1 MKYLFINIL
10 LFTSIISA
18 QTQELKGRVTD
29 QDGNPLFLANVV
41 LLNSNIGVT
50 TNEEGEFSLIAEFD
64 RGDKIVVSYVG
75 YKALKSD
82 IEDYNFNEQ
91 NIILLDKIPFTSQTV
106 LVQGSI
112 GEEGVTPMAFAK
124 VTQKEISESYV
135 HQDVPEYL
143 SYLPSTTFYSESGN
157 GIGYN
162 YLSIRGF
169 DQRRIAISVN
179 GIPQN
184 DPEDNNVYW
193 HNMNDILSSVGLVQ
207 VQRGAGG
214 GVIGYPAVGGSINII
229 TSNFSD
235 KPRFELGADI
245 GEYNTRK
252 FSASFGSGLI
262 DDKYSVYV
270 NMSKTLS
277 DGYRD
282 LSWVDFNSFYLSAV
296 RYDENV
302 TTQLNFYGGPVS
314 DGLVYNGLPKEVMK
328 DKDLRKANYS
338 YWEWDKEN
346 EQFQPWSIKRR
357 TGEIENFSQPHYE
370 LLNEVKFNDKVT
382 LNSALFLVIGDGF
395 FDYDGSWSI
404 YYDDYFR
411 LKENG
416 YDSTKT
422 PTNALIR
429 ATVENTQW
437 GWIPRLSIKHNNG
450 NLIVGGEFRIHRSN
464 HYGNINY
471 AENIPEGVSE
481 DYEYY
486 FYNGAKDIINVFAN
500 EQYQLTE
507 KLNVLVELQLAYHEY
522 RIYNEKFVGNDFSV
536 DGLFLNPRV
545 GLNYK
550 FTHDFSSYFSFA
562 QVTREPRLKNY
573 YDAAES
579 SGGEVPQFE
588 MNANGNYDF
597 TKPLVNPETMNSFEL
612 GTSYNK
618 RDLNLTANLFYMMF
632 TDEIVKS
639 GQLDR
644 FGQPITGNMD
654 ETIHAGIELSGTYKI
669 NNHFEFSLNGTY
681 SQNRI
686 TKGYYYQNDSTK
698 FNLKDNSISG
708 FPDITANGIVRFNY
722 NGFFTQLWLKYVG
735 DFYTDN
741 FGDISGITDYDNKVD
756 AYFVSNILVSYQFK
770 ANPVLNNAKLFLQ
783 VNNIF
788 NNLYAAYGSGK
799 EFFPAAERYF
809 TAGIKVEL

>member
-1 MKYLFINIL
+1 MKYLLVFIL
-10 LFTSIISA
+10 LFTSLVFA
-18 QTQELKGRVTD
+18 QKLELKGKVTD
-29 QDGNPLFLANVV
+29 LDGNPLNLANVV
-41 LLNSNIGVT
+41 LLNSTNGVT
-50 TNEEGEFSLIAEFD
+50 TNEAGEFNLIAEFVS
-64 RGDKIVVSYVG
+64 GDIIVVSYVG
-75 YKALKSD
+75 YKLAKVNISD
-82 IEDYNFNEQ
+82 LDLHAQ
-91 NIILLDKIPFTSQTV
+91 NSILLAKIPFTSQTV
-106 LVQGSI
+106 LVEGSI
-112 GEEGVTPMAFAK
+112 GEEGITPMAFSK
-124 VTQKEISESYV
+124 VTQKEIEESYV

-193 HNMNDILSSVGLVQ
+193 HNMNDILSSIGVIQ

-235 KPRFELGADI
+235 KPRFEIGADV
-245 GEYNTRK
+245 GSYSTRK
-252 FSASFGSGLI
+252 YSTSFGSGLI

-270 NMSKTLS
+270 NLSKTMS

-296 RYDENV
+296 RYDKEI
-302 TTQLNFYGGPVS
+302 TTQINIYGGPIS
-314 DGLVYNGLPKEVMK
+314 DGLVYNGLPKEVIK
-328 DKDLRKANYS
+328 NRDLRKANYS
-338 YWEWDKEN
+338 YWDWDKEN
-346 EQFQPWSIKRR
+346 GKFQPWSIKRR
-357 TGEIENFSQPHYE
+357 ATEIENFSQPHYE
-370 LLNEVKFNDKVT
+370 LLNEVKFSDNIT
-382 LNSALFLVIGDGF
+382 FNSALFLVTGDGF

-411 LKENG
+411 LNENG
-416 YDSTKT
+416 YDSTKI

-437 GWIPRLSIKHNNG
+437 GWIPRMSIKHSGG

-464 HYGNINY
+464 HFGNINF
-471 AENIPEGVSE
+471 AENIPDGVPA

-486 FYNGAKDIINVFAN
+486 YYNGAKDIINLFAN
-500 EQYQLTE
+500 EQYQVTD
-507 KLNVLVELQLAYHEY
+507 KLNVLGELQLAYHKY
-522 RIYNEKFVGNDFSV
+522 RIYNEKYVGNDFSV

-550 FTHDFSSYFSFA
+550 FTQDLNSYFSFA
-562 QVTREPRLKNY
+562 RVTREPRLKNY

-588 MNANGNYDF
+588 VDVNGNYDF
-597 TKPLVNPETMNSFEL
+597 TKPLVNPETMNSYEL
-612 GTSYNK
+612 GTSFNTRK
-618 RDLNLTANLFYMMF
+618 LNLSANLFYMMF

-644 FGQPITGNMD
+644 FGQAITGNMD
-654 ETIHAGIELSGTYKI
+654 ETTHAGIELSGTYKLNKYFDI
-669 NNHFEFSLNGTY
+669 SLNGTY

-686 TKGYYYQNDSTK
+686 SEGYYYKKDGNEV
-698 FNLKDNSISG
+698 NLKDNSISG
-708 FPDITANGIVRFNY
+708 FPDITANGIIRFNY

-735 DFYTDN
+735 EFYTDN
-741 FGDISGITDYDNKVD
+741 FGDISGITDYDNKLD
-756 AYFVSNILVSYQFK
+756 AYFVSNILLSYQFK
-770 ANPVLNNAKLFLQ
+770 AKPILNNVKLFLQ

-788 NNLYAAYGSGK
+788 DNLYAAYGSGK
-799 EFFPAAERYF
+799 EFFPAAERNI
-809 TAGIKVEL
+809 TVGIKVEL

>member
-1 MKYLFINIL
+1 MKHLFVALLFI
-10 LFTSIISA
+10 TSIVSA
-18 QTQELKGRVTD
+18 QVKNINGEVLNS
-29 QDGNPLFLANVV
+29 DGTPLVLANVI
-41 LLNSNIGVT
+41 LQNTNIGT
-50 TNEEGEFSLIAEFD
+50 TTDDDGKFSLSAEFD
-64 RGDKIVVSYVG
+64 NDDILLVTFVG
-75 YKALKSD
+75 YKAKQ
-82 IEDYNFNEQ
+82 IKINNMNFNKT
-91 NIILLDKIPFTSQTV
+91 NIIQLEGLPFTSQTV
-106 LVQGSI
+106 LVKGSI
-112 GEEGVTPMAFAK
+112 GKEGVTPIAFSK
-124 VTQKEISESYV
+124 VTQKDIEESYV

-193 HNMNDILSSVGLVQ
+193 HDMPNILSSVGVIQ

-229 TSNFSD
+229 TSNFSE
-235 KPRFELGADI
+235 KPRAELGADI
-245 GEYNTRK
+245 GSFNTRK
-252 FSASFGSGLI
+252 YSATFGSGLI
-262 DDKYSVYV
+262 NDKYSIYV
-270 NMSKTLS
+270 NLSKTLS

-282 LSWVDFNSFYLSAV
+282 LSWVNFNSFYLSAV
-296 RYDENV
+296 RYDKNI
-302 TTQLNFYGGPVS
+302 TTQINIYGGPIS
-314 DGLVYNGLPKEVMK
+314 DGLVYTGLPKEVMK
-328 DKDLRKANYS
+328 NRELRKANYS
-338 YWEWDKEN
+338 YWEWDSVN
-346 EQFQPWSIKRR
+346 NTFQPWSVKRKA
-357 TGEIENFSQPHYE
+357 TEIENFSQPHYE
-370 LLNEVKFNDKVT
+370 LLNEIKFSDNVT

-416 YDSTKT
+416 YDSTKI

-437 GWIPRLSIKHNNG
+437 GWIPRLSIKHTNG

-464 HYGNINY
+464 HFGNINF
-471 AENIPEGVSE
+471 AENIPDGVPA

-486 FYNGAKDIINVFAN
+486 YYNGSKDIINIFAH
-500 EQYQLTE
+500 EQYQITN
-507 KLNVLVELQLAYHEY
+507 KLNALAELQLAYHKY
-522 RIYNEKFVGNDFSV
+522 RVYNEKYVGTDFSV
-536 DGLFLNPRV
+536 NGLFLNPRV
-545 GLNYK
+545 GINYQ
-550 FTHDFSSYFSFA
+550 FTQDLSSYFSFA
-562 QVTREPRLKNY
+562 QTTREPRLKNY

-588 MNANGNYDF
+588 VDANGNYDF
-597 TKPLVNPETMNSFEL
+597 SKPLVKPEVMNSFEI
-612 GTSYNK
+612 GTSYITRK
-618 RDLNLTANLFYMMF
+618 LNLSANIFYMMF
-632 TDEIVKS
+632 NDEIVKS

-654 ETIHAGIELSGTYKI
+654 KTTHAGIELSGRVKVNKYLDFTI
-669 NNHFEFSLNGTY
+669 NGTY

-686 TKGYYYQNDSTK
+686 TEGYYYQGNNNAVDL
-698 FNLKDNSISG
+698 NGNSISG
-708 FPDITANGIVRFNY
+708 FPDITANGIIRFNY

-735 DFYTDN
+735 NFYTDN
-741 FGDISGITDYDNKVD
+741 FGDISGITDYDNKLD
-756 AYFVSNILVSYQFK
+756 AYFVSNVLVSYQFK
-770 ANPVLNNAKLFLQ
+770 ANPVLNNVKVFLQ

-788 NNLYAAYGSGK
+788 DNLYAAYGSGR
-799 EFFPAAERYF
+799 EFFPAAERYI
-809 TAGIKVEL
+809 TVGVKLAL